1 MRRLVISGLGVLAVW
16 LAAGGDPASGQTFNS
31 GSTGSDLAFS
41 PTSSVTVTVPASGVF
56 NYTTVNIP
64 AGVTVTYA
72 RNTANTPLTI
82 LASGNV
88 TIAGTIDVS
97 AANGGGGA
105 ITGTILAPNAGRG
118 GPGGF
123 DGGNGANGVISN
135 NGGSGLG
142 PGGGGGGVGPQNG
155 AGGGFATPGTSSGTS
170 VGGVAYGN
178 ANLLPTIGGSGG
190 GGGGIASFGS
200 SAPGGGGGGGAVTIA
215 SSGTITLT
223 GAIRAHGGSGAS
235 GTSSIGASGGGS
247 GGAIRLMATTIAGSG
262 GTVDAA
268 AGLGANGNGPS
279 GAGSVGRI
287 RIESFTNGLTANF
300 GGVAPSVATPGVVF
314 LANTPSLQIVSVA
327 GVAAPAT
334 PGALFSSP
342 DITLPATTTNPVN
355 VALSAANIPPGTVV
369 SVRAQGQVDA
379 VTSTS
384 ATLAGTLGASTATA
398 SLAIPTNQPAVL
410 TATASFTILASAGT
424 GPVFVQGEEVERVR
438 VSATLGGV
446 SRVTYVTKSGRE
458 IVLTGR

>member
-1 MRRLVISGLGVLAVW
+1 MRRLFISGLSVLAAW
-16 LAAGGDPASGQTFNS
+16 LAAGGDLAWSQTFNS

-41 PTSSVTVTVPASGVF
+41 PNGSTTVTVPASGVF
-56 NYTTVNIP
+56 NYTTVTIP
-64 AGVTVTYA
+64 AGVTVTYL

-97 AANGGGGA
+97 GINGGGGA
-105 ITGTILAPNAGRG
+105 ITGTILTPNGGRG

-135 NGGSGLG
+135 NGGMGLG
-142 PGGGGGGVGPQNG
+142 PGGGGGGVGAVSG
-155 AGGGFATPGTSSGTS
+155 AGGGFANPGVSAGTSI
-170 VGGVAYGN
+170 GGVAYGN

-190 GGGGIASFGS
+190 GGGGIAAFGS

-235 GTSSIGASGGGS
+235 GTSAIGASGGGS

-262 GTVDAA
+262 GTIDVATGSGA
-268 AGLGANGNGPS
+268 AGPGPS

-287 RIESFTNGLTANF
+287 RIEAFTNALTANF
-300 GGVAPSVATPGVVF
+300 GGVAPSVTTPGVVF
-314 LANTPSLQIVSVA
+314 LANTPMLQIVSVA

-342 DITLPATTTNPVN
+342 DITLPTTTTNPVN

-369 SVRAQGQVDA
+369 SIRAQGQFDA

-384 ATLAGTLGASTATA
+384 ATLAGTLSSSSATA

-410 TATASFTILASAGT
+410 TATASFTVLASAGT
-424 GPVFVQGEEVERVR
+424 GPLFVQGEEIERVQ
-438 VSATLGGV
+438 VSAALGGV
-446 SRVTYVTKSGRE
+446 SRVAYITKSGRE
-458 IVLTGR
+458 ILLTGR